1 MNFSQR
7 YPESLTAS
15 TPQTIWHVI
24 HFFILRHNIESTS
37 VERVMKLLS
46 IEKLDNLTSKIYCEF
61 VKSDTSPGHRIA
73 IIKSFKNHFK
83 FPQADSIQLRHAYI
97 NLFENDELHQ
107 WLSNQEWDFSTWDL
121 QNLRALN
128 TEIESLEFDFS
139 SINEQ
144 LIEGYKKLKVNLI
157 LRKWKANNYNFIV
170 FS

>member
-46 IEKLDNLTSKIYCEF
+46 IENIDNLTSKIYREF
-61 VKSDTSPGHRIA
+61 VKSNTSHEHRIA

-83 FPQADSIQLRHAYI
+83 LPQADSTQLRRAYI
-97 NLFENDELHQ
+97 NLFENDELYQ
-107 WLSNQEWDFSTWDL
+107 WLSIQEWEFSTWHL
-121 QNLRALN
+121 YELRALN

-144 LIEGYKKLKVNLI
+144 LSLGIREIE
-157 LRKWKANNYNFIV
+157 
-170 FS
+170 SEP